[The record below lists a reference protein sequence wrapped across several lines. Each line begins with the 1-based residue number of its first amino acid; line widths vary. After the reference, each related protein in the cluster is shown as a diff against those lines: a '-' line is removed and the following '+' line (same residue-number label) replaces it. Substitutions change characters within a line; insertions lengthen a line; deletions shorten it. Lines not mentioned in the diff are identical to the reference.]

1 MSNDEKFVAAIFK
14 ELIEENSVRYRASL
28 SKPVDTGSDVY
39 AKARNAL
46 AKLSKDERD
55 NVFKFIDLAI
65 VDSTSVIFGTL
76 DGSHFP
82 DGIDGDIIVDY
93 KGEEIQ
99 GSLQDLFIEKAEDRG
114 IYN

>member
-1 MSNDEKFVAAIFK
+1 MIF
-14 ELIEENSVRYRASL
+14 R
-28 SKPVDTGSDVY
+28 
-39 AKARNAL
+39 
-46 AKLSKDERD
+46 
-55 NVFKFIDLAI
+55 
-65 VDSTSVIFGTL
+65 TL